1 MATTNFKGQPVKLI
15 GEFIQVGKVA
25 PDFELVKTDL
35 SSFSLKDLNGENG
48 ILNIFPSLDTSVKQ
62 FIQLISIVEGSFV
75 PVSSRYYQLVHRV
88 LWYQF
93 HFYSVGECGMQ
104 CQIILLCGTALA
116 ATIQF
121 VVEIVLNVVM
131 IDLSKCEI
139 RIVFVNVLHVS
150 LANPAVTKVC
160 GTSYIRFDVCQPL
173 GKEIIEQHI

>member
-1 MATTNFKGQPVKLI
+1 
-15 GEFIQVGKVA
+15 
-25 PDFELVKTDL
+25 
-35 SSFSLKDLNGENG
+35 
-48 ILNIFPSLDTSVKQ
+48 
-62 FIQLISIVEGSFV
+62 
-75 PVSSRYYQLVHRV
+75 
-88 LWYQF
+88 
-93 HFYSVGECGMQ
+93 MQ
-104 CQIILLCGTALA
+104 CEIILLCGTALA

-173 GKEIIEQHI
+173 GKEIIEQHS